1 MTTDH
6 ICENGVCHF
15 IKKDDDK
22 KTPAPA
28 AENKQDKTKTQDK
41 NESEVKSLLCD
52 DERTRCEVWTRTCNG
67 IP

>member
-1 MTTDH
+1 MTDH
-6 ICENGVCHF
+6 ICENGVCRI
-15 IKKDDDK
+15 IK
-22 KTPAPA
+22 PEPA
-28 AENKQDKTKTQDK
+28 AENKQDETKTQDK